1 MAAAADQS
9 VDLDGF
15 SGEWP
20 MNWSLAS
27 YEDCKQYYQN
37 NVLKDQNQASAKLA
51 DVMSR
56 DLTTVTPALSLQEIK
71 AKFESV
77 PVSGF
82 PVVDSQQR
90 LIGVLSKRDLSKGG
104 ERVEDVMSSPPI
116 AANPETRVAD
126 AAALML
132 KYDVHRIPVV
142 DEQAKVV
149 GMITRSDI
157 LKAVTKEA
165 ATR

>member
-1 MAAAADQS
+1 MAAADQS

-27 YEDCKQYYQN
+27 YEDCKEFYHRS
-37 NVLKDQNQASAKLA
+37 VLKNQDQASAKLA

-56 DLTTVTPALSLQEIK
+56 DLTTVTPALSLSDIK
-71 AKFESV
+71 AKFQSV

-82 PVVDSQQR
+82 PVVDGQQR
-90 LIGVLSKRDLSKGG
+90 LIGVLSKRDLNKGG
-104 ERVEDVMSSPPI
+104 ERVEDVMTSPPI
-116 AANPETRVAD
+116 AANPDTRVAD

-157 LKAVTKEA
+157 LKAVTQEA
-165 ATR
+165 ARR